1 MRSIKTKGM
10 VFAVSIILIAISAL
24 GISSFIRFKETL
36 LDEVHLAVER
46 VANESADHI
55 SSYIQQF
62 ITPLIGISNDPDI
75 ISMDF
80 EKQRKV
86 IESQINPQYLNIAVV
101 DKEGIAH
108 YFDGTDLDLSDRDY
122 LKKALSGRIS
132 FSDIIV
138 SRKTNTPVIMAAVP
152 IIDKGVIKGALIARL
167 DVDFLSDFALS
178 RGYGANGK
186 AYVISESGNLISR
199 PEEDM
204 GYESYSLLEI
214 AKNDSRYQSL
224 YEFVEKSKNQDS
236 GYGIYKINN
245 TNILMGYAS
254 VEETD
259 WKIFIGTDEAY
270 ALRNLKGIRQM
281 MAVEVV
287 LTILLSTLIAW
298 IVIRQFTK
306 PIIELDNL
314 FSQGARGNLTIRF
327 TPKTKDEI
335 GRLGISFNRMMDK
348 IKTLTQ
354 YDPLTSLLNQYVLEK
369 DIDIL
374 INSEETR
381 NLSLIM
387 IAIDRFNQINETYG
401 YTVGDAILVE
411 VAKRTV
417 ACVNEHYQVYRYKG
431 DEFVILGKS
440 TYAEKD
446 FDNITQELIKSLKQS
461 YYIDNR
467 TINIDVS
474 IGLFH
479 WNDDTRGENP
489 LKAVTHAKNYAKYLG
504 GNQVQKFDMQTYR
517 KLMVMKDLQADI
529 LHGIK
534 QEQFILVYQPLFR
547 LDNERIAEV
556 EALIRWNHPQKG
568 LLYPDQFIELAEQS
582 GSIINID
589 YWVIETACK
598 QLLSWKERRVPPV
611 MVSVN
616 ISAKTF
622 ETKKFIPNLVEIV
635 QRYGV
640 DPTLLQLEITER
652 MVIKNVED
660 SIAKL
665 KELRSMG
672 IRVAID
678 DFGIGYSSLSYIVK
692 LPIDCVKIDKSFVQ
706 NITFSKEAKIIV
718 STIINLCKK
727 LRLNVVAEGI
737 ESKVELDYLKSNQCD
752 IGQGYYFSKPV
763 NIKDIEKAYIKM
775 RA

>member
-10 VFAVSIILIAISAL
+10 AFAVSIILIAISAL
-24 GISSFIRFKETL
+24 GISSFTRFKKTL
-36 LDEVHLAVER
+36 LDEVHVAVER
-46 VANESADHI
+46 IANESADHI
-55 SSYIQQF
+55 SSYIEQF
-62 ITPLIGISNDPDI
+62 ITPLVGISMDPDI

-80 EKQRKV
+80 ERQRMV
-86 IESQINPQYLNIAVV
+86 IENQINPQYLNVAVV
-101 DKEGIAH
+101 DKNGTAH
-108 YFDGTDLDLSDRDY
+108 YFDGDELDLSDREY
-122 LKKALSGRIS
+122 VKKALSGNIAL
-132 FSDIIV
+132 SDIII

-152 IIDKGVIKGALIARL
+152 IIDNGEIKGALIARL
-167 DVDFLSDFALS
+167 NVDFLSDFALS
-178 RGYGANGK
+178 RGYGANGM
-186 AYVISESGNLISR
+186 AYIISSSGNLISR
-199 PEEDM
+199 PEDM
-204 GYESYSLLEI
+204 VHEAYSLQEI
-214 AKNDSRYQSL
+214 AKEDSRYQSL
-224 YEFVEKSKNQDS
+224 YEFVEESRNKDS
-236 GYGIYKINN
+236 GYGVFQIDN

-281 MAVEVV
+281 MTVEVA

-298 IVIRQFTK
+298 IVISQFTK

-327 TPKTKDEI
+327 TPRTKDEI
-335 GRLGISFNRMMDK
+335 GRLGVSFNRMMDK

-369 DIDIL
+369 DIDSL
-374 INSEETR
+374 TSSEEPK
-381 NLSLIM
+381 NISLIM

-401 YTVGDAILVE
+401 YTVGDAMLVE
-411 VAKRTV
+411 VAKR
-417 ACVNEHYQVYRYKG
+417 ALSCVNEHYQVYRYKG

-440 TYAEKD
+440 TYAEKEID
-446 FDNITQELIKSLKQS
+446 SITQELIRTLKES

-467 TINIDVS
+467 VINIDVS
-474 IGLFH
+474 IGVFH
-479 WNDDTRGENP
+479 WNDETREENP

-504 GNQVQKFDMQTYR
+504 GNQVQKFDIQIYN
-517 KLMVMKDLQADI
+517 KLVGMKDLQADI
-529 LHGIK
+529 LHGLK
-534 QEQFILVYQPLFR
+534 QEQFLLVYQPLFR
-547 LDNERIAEV
+547 LDNEKIAEV

-582 GSIINID
+582 GTIINID
-589 YWVIETACK
+589 YWVIEKACK
-598 QLLSWKERRVPPV
+598 QLLSWKQRQVPPI
-611 MVSVN
+611 MVSIN

-622 ETKKFIPNLVEIV
+622 ETKRFIPNLVEIV

-640 DPTLLQLEITER
+640 NPALLQLEITER

-665 KELRSMG
+665 RELRSMG

-706 NITFSKEAKIIV
+706 NITSSKEAKIIV

-727 LRLNVVAEGI
+727 LSLNVVAEGI
-737 ESKVELDYLKSNQCD
+737 ENKVELDYLKSNQCD

-763 NIKDIEKAYIKM
+763 HIKDIEKSYILVK
-775 RA
+775 A